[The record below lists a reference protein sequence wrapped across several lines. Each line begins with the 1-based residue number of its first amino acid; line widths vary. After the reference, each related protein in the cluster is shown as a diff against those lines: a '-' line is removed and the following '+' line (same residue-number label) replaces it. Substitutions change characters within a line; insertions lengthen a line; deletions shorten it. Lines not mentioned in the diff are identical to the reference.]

1 MSENLFFSTSE
12 ALTRVFEGP
21 EKLLEIWF
29 GPTPES
35 IPEISS
41 KFDNDLSPRSGL
53 RLVERDVWD
62 EMLDIVKCHV
72 LNVVHNDYLDAYLL
86 SESSMFIY
94 PHKIILKTCGTTT
107 LLIAI
112 PRLLEIASEYCQLNK
127 VWRVFYSRKSFVFPE
142 AQLGP
147 HKDWN
152 EEVKYLDQLLEN
164 GAAYTVGKSNGD
176 HCWFLWLNSPKDDP
190 EPPCQESTCP
200 LDETNSLLNDF
211 QDITIEILMTELSS
225 ETLNKFYYH
234 PSEGNS
240 GTEGG
245 ARVDQKTGLRNI
257 YPEAQLDSYLYE
269 PCGYSANGLL
279 KDNYFNIHV
288 TPEHNCS
295 YASFETNIPVPVG
308 HGTITDVINKVIAI
322 FEPGKFS
329 VTVFKT
335 REDKENKISLVASVD
350 AINEYSRKDRI
361 LYEFEVYDLIFAH
374 FEKNKT
380 NKQ

>member
-1 MSENLFFSTSE
+1 MSENNSFSTSD
-12 ALTRVFEGP
+12 RVFEGA

-29 GPTPES
+29 GPTSDS
-35 IPEISS
+35 IPNISS
-41 KFDNDLSPRSGL
+41 EFDNDRPLRNGL

-62 EMLDIVKCHV
+62 EMLDIVKCRV
-72 LNVVHNDYLDAYLL
+72 LNVVHNDYFDAYLL

-112 PRLLEIASEYCQLNK
+112 HRLLEIASEYCQLNK

-152 EEVKYLDQLLEN
+152 EEVKFLDQLLDN

-176 HCWFLWLNSPKDDP
+176 HCWFLWLNSPQNDILIP
-190 EPPCQESTCP
+190 ELESTHP
-200 LDETNSLLNDF
+200 LDETNSDF

-225 ETLNKFYYH
+225 ETLNKFYH
-234 PSEGNS
+234 DPSEGES
-240 GTEGG
+240 GTQGG
-245 ARVDQKTGLRNI
+245 ARIDKKTGLCDI

-279 KDNYFNIHV
+279 NDNYFNIHV
-288 TPEHNCS
+288 TPERNCS
-295 YASFETNIPVPVG
+295 YASFETNVPVG
-308 HGTITDVINKVIAI
+308 HGTISDVIHKVITI
-322 FEPGKFS
+322 FDPEKFS

-335 REDKENKISLVASVD
+335 REDNDNKKFLVASVND
-350 AINEYSRKDRI
+350 IKGYSRKDRI
-361 LYEFEVYDLIFAH
+361 LYEFEVYDLIFAQ
-374 FEKNKT
+374 FERKKIFA
-380 NKQ
+380 